1 MYQMA
6 LSVRPSVEYSDD
18 EDNASNSDP
27 DCDNLEYNTR

>member
-1 MYQMA
+1 MA